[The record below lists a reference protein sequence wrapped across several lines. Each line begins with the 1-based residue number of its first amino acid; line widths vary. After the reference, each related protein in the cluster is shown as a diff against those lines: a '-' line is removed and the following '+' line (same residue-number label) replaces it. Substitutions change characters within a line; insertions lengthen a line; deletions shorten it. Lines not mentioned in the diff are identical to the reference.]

1 MATTTP
7 DSIRQPAPT
16 STSSSEVL
24 AVRHSHAVDA
34 SAEFTTAGDK
44 IALGVLPAGH
54 VPVDCIF
61 EGGDLDGGTGAVIT
75 VGIEGDTDLL
85 IKSSNVCQ
93 AGGLARMDNPDA
105 PKLAATDT
113 DRIIYLYAGTP
124 PATDADATCALTL
137 MYKAKPR
144 A

>member
-1 MATTTP
+1 MTTTVP
-7 DSIRQPAPT
+7 ETISKPAPT

-24 AVRHSHAVDA
+24 AVRHARAVDA

-54 VPVDCIF
+54 VLVDCIF
-61 EGGDLDGGTGAVIT
+61 EGGDLDDGTAVVVT

-85 IKSSNVCQ
+85 IKSSTVCQ
-93 AGGLARMDNPDA
+93 AGGIARMDNPDA
-105 PKLAATDT
+105 PKPA
-113 DRIIYLYAGTP
+113 
-124 PATDADATCALTL
+124 ATDADRTIYLYCGTAPTTDADDTCALTL
-137 MYKAKPR
+137 LYKAKPS